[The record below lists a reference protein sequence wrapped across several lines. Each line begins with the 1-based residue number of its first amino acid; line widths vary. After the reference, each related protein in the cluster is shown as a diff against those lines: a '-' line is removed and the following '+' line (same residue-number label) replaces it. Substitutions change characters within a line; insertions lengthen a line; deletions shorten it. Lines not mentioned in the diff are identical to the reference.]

1 MSRTGKDPMSSKH
14 PVRQKSIR
22 VNLRFGP
29 NSDARLVRMLESL
42 PPYARGKFVRRL
54 VIAGARFQRGERTSA
69 VSEKGPSLSETPR
82 SETMTAATPDDAF
95 AQSVAQLLGTSVK

>member
-1 MSRTGKDPMSSKH
+1 MSSK
-14 PVRQKSIR
+14 PPLRQKSIR

-54 VIAGARFQRGERTSA
+54 VITGARRQDGEWMPEG
-69 VSEKGPSLSETPR
+69 SEKGPPQWETPASETL
-82 SETMTAATPDDAF
+82 TATAPDDAF
-95 AQSVAQLLGTSVK
+95 AQSVAQLLGTAVK

>member
-1 MSRTGKDPMSSKH
+1 MSSK
-14 PVRQKSIR
+14 PPLRQKSIR

-54 VIAGARFQRGERTSA
+54 IIAGARFQRGERMPA
-69 VSEKGPSLSETPR
+69 VFEKGPPPSDTPA
-82 SETMTAATPDDAF
+82 SETMTATTPDDAF
-95 AQSVAQLLGTSVK
+95 TQSVAQLLGTAVK